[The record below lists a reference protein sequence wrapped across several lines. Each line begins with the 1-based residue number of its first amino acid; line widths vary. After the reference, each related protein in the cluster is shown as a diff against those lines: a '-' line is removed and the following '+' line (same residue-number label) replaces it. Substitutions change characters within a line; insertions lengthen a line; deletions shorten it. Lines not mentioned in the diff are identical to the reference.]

1 MKYKCKKCGEL
12 YETMPEEC
20 DFDDSRE
27 FYETEICQGCG
38 EYKELYG
45 NYCIDCIE
53 EGYTPR
59 AGIDYIKYMDKKR
72 TDWGL
77 EPFYEEEYRYLKE
90 KEKGNEGFLKEYC
103 LKDPE
108 GFAEFIFAPQ
118 KRR

>member
-53 EGYTPR
+53 EGYTPK
-59 AGIDYIKYMDKKR
+59 AGAEYIKYMD
-72 TDWGL
+72 TQVG
-77 EPFYEEEYRYLKE
+77 
-90 KEKGNEGFLKEYC
+90 
-103 LKDPE
+103 
-108 GFAEFIFAPQ
+108 Q
-118 KRR
+118 KFGRICFVAQAAAV